1 MIKNLK
7 KGVMQVTDAQ
17 IGWGMLIVGLIAVM
31 TYGATLIF
39 KSNSTTDL
47 STYSLIM
54 NEMSGLR
61 PSTGYG
67 TTDYTAT
74 LIKKDVL
81 PKTIQTSGGTKIL
94 NRNGGEITV
103 VGAGNG
109 FTLSTAG
116 IGQGDCIDA
125 AAHLSIGKVTTTK
138 INGTSFNGEVT
149 APAASAACTSGS
161 TNTLAFTTSS

>member
-17 IGWGMLIVGLIAVM
+17 IGWGMLIIGLIAVM

-67 TTDYTAT
+67 DR
-74 LIKKDVL
+74 LH
-81 PKTIQTSGGTKIL
+81 
-94 NRNGGEITV
+94 RNTYQKGR
-103 VGAGNG
+103 
-109 FTLSTAG
+109 ST
-116 IGQGDCIDA
+116 
-125 AAHLSIGKVTTTK
+125 
-138 INGTSFNGEVT
+138 
-149 APAASAACTSGS
+149 
-161 TNTLAFTTSS
+161 

>member
-17 IGWGMLIVGLIAVM
+17 IGWGMLIIGLIAVM

-47 STYSLIM
+47 STYSIIM
-54 NEMSGLR
+54 NEMSGIR

-67 TTDYTAT
+67 NADYTAT

-81 PKTIQTSGGTKIL
+81 PKTIQISGTKIL
-94 NRNGGEITV
+94 NRNGGDITV

-125 AAHLSIGKVTTTK
+125 AAHLSVGKVTTTK
-138 INGTSFNGEVT
+138 INGTSFTGEVT
-149 APAASAACTSGS
+149 APAASAACTSGN
-161 TNTLAFTTSS
+161 TNTVTFTTSS

>member
-1 MIKNLK
+1 MMKNLK
-7 KGVMQVTDAQ
+7 KGVMQVTDSQ
-17 IGWGMLIVGLIAVM
+17 IAWGMIVIGLIAVM

-61 PSTGYG
+61 PSSGYG
-67 TTDYTAT
+67 TTDYTVT

-81 PKTIQTSGGTKIL
+81 PKTVQTSGGTKIL
-94 NRNGGEITV
+94 NRNGGDITI

-109 FTLSTAG
+109 FTLSTEKV
-116 IGQGDCIDA
+116 GQGDCIDA
-125 AAHLSIGKVTTTK
+125 ASHLSVGKVTTTK
-138 INGTSFNGEVT
+138 INGTSFTGEVT
-149 APAASAACTSGS
+149 APAASAACISGN
-161 TNTLAFTTSS
+161 TNTISFTTSS